1 MNEPIDKAPKPSL
14 VRPRPWSTVRGTP
27 TPVPLALEAPSHA
40 TEVIPAS
47 AEPVPTALLHL
58 WTVLTQ
64 KEQWS
69 SLVVVPAQ
77 PGASGLELGRALVSA
92 GSQYLRE
99 RPIRLVDAQGLPLAA
114 ASRLVSDIRSYVG
127 QGGVIVTCIDSI
139 ISNPVGLMV
148 AQAAERALLC
158 VPLGATR
165 FSEATRTLELVGK
178 ERFLGS
184 VTLRPE
190 ARGR

>member
-1 MNEPIDKAPKPSL
+1 MKLEGTVSKPLMDNS
-14 VRPRPWSTVRGTP
+14 VSRGRRML
-27 TPVPLALEAPSHA
+27 TPVPLPPEALAQPGEALPA
-40 TEVIPAS
+40 PAAPIPTELV
-47 AEPVPTALLHL
+47 HL
-58 WTVLTQ
+58 WMRLTQ
-64 KEQWS
+64 QAQWS